1 MALYERVRFCLN
13 PSGRLVIHS
22 PIRDRQAMGVLFGVQ
37 MLVVGNGGD
46 AHPEA
51 LYRDWLARCGYGHV
65 DVVDIEDG
73 RRTVLLVAPFP
84 LQADA

>member
-1 MALYERVRFCLN
+1 MALYERVRSCLT
-13 PSGRLVIHS
+13 PSGRLVIQS
-22 PIRDRQAMGVLFGVQ
+22 LMRDRQAMGALFGVQ

-73 RRTVLLVAPFP
+73 RRTVLFATPTP
-84 LQADA
+84 LRADA